1 MNQRKSP
8 HRNTMHQGRDSWMF
22 GLVIQTN
29 TDIQV
34 RRGHLVFFFYIYI
47 LKREV
52 VSCCKVRG
60 VRNTEHK
67 KLVPQERRSTN

>member
-1 MNQRKSP
+1 
-8 HRNTMHQGRDSWMF
+8 MHQGRDTWMF
-22 GLVIQTN
+22 GLVIQTY

-34 RRGHLVFFFYIYI
+34 RRGHLVFFFF
-47 LKREV
+47 KREV